1 MKQTEEFKEMIER
14 LKEVVKISS
23 VLNKSSTYM
32 KLCGVD
38 FNGEYYG
45 NLTDLDQRR
54 LRELA
59 GTLKSLG
66 AELDENLDRKS

>member
-1 MKQTEEFKEMIER
+1 MKQTKEFKELIVR
-14 LKEVVKISS
+14 TKEIVKIST

-45 NLTDLDQRR
+45 DLTDLDQRR
-54 LRELA
+54 LKELA
-59 GTLKSLG
+59 DKLQSLG
-66 AELDENLDRKS
+66 KELHENLDRKG

>member
-1 MKQTEEFKEMIER
+1 MKQTKEFKELIAR
-14 LKEVVKISS
+14 TKEVVKIST

-45 NLTDLDQRR
+45 DLTDLDQRR
-54 LRELA
+54 LKELA
-59 GTLKSLG
+59 DKLQSLG
-66 AELDENLDRKS
+66 KELHESLGKNS